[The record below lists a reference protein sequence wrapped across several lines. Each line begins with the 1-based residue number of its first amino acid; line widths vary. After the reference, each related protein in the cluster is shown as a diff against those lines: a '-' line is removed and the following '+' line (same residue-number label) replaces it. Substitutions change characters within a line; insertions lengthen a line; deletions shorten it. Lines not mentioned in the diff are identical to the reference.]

1 MNAPDR
7 TPFRHEF
14 GAMTTRCE
22 LLFHGVDDAAGA
34 ELARRIEARVAGLV
48 RRYNFHAPD
57 SWLSVA
63 VNGRRGDRVP
73 LDEEGLAVLRQVREH
88 AHRCAGAFDITVGTY
103 AEPLARARTQEEVD
117 AVYRSLAPCTG
128 LQAWSLEGDALR
140 LHDPRVRIDLGG
152 VIKEHAV
159 DVSARMAQAAGVGA
173 GLVNYGGDLRTFG
186 RKPDGSRFVAAVPD
200 PRPPH
205 RMLFALDLEDQA
217 LTTSGHYARRRALQG
232 GVLSHVR
239 AADASRARWAS
250 VSVVSDSTLV
260 SGIYSTALLVDAEVP
275 LPPCALAIAIDADG
289 RIHHLEP
296 RAAAAS
302 THPGEIAPCTT
313 SDTP

>member
-1 MNAPDR
+1 MNDPCPA
-7 TPFRHEF
+7 PFRHEF

-22 LLFHGVDDAAGA
+22 LQFHGVDEVAGGA
-34 ELARRIEARVAGLV
+34 VARRIEARVAGLV

-63 VNGRRGDRVP
+63 VNARRGDRVP
-73 LDEEGLAVLRQVREH
+73 LDEEGLAVLRLVRQH
-88 AHRCAGAFDITVGTY
+88 AQRCAGAFDITVGTF
-103 AEPLARARTQEEVD
+103 AEPLSRARTQDEVD

-128 LQAWSLEGDALR
+128 LQAWSLEGDALC

-159 DVSARMAQAAGVGA
+159 DVSARMARAAGVPA
-173 GLVNYGGDLRTFG
+173 GLVNYGGDLRAFG
-186 RKPDGSRFVAAVPD
+186 LKPDGSRFVAAVPD

-217 LTTSGHYARRRALQG
+217 LTTSGHYARRRAVQG

-239 AADASRARWAS
+239 AADATRARWAS

-260 SGIYSTALLVDAEVP
+260 SGIYSTALLVDAEVA
-275 LPPCALAIAIDADG
+275 LPPGALAIAVDADG
-289 RIHHLEP
+289 RIHHLES
-296 RAAAAS
+296 RTAADS
-302 THPGEIAPCTT
+302 ISPGGLAPCTI
-313 SDTP
+313 SDAH